1 MRKNSRRRFRSP
13 VAWAL
18 ALVMGVPALAPAQ
31 QGGLFPLAPIRRER
45 VPCPLEDP
53 VYQLYRHEYFGYHP
67 TCWRRF
73 PPGWGCP
80 SPEAPNAAESLR
92 ERPLEKPPALA
103 PLPGEEPETMPGARE
118 TPPAPGAPGT
128 SPLPPLPRERS
139 PFDIDTGTPGAPPPE
154 TPPSRTVPPGTM
166 TPEGVPPAERTR
178 PAEPGP
184 GTLEPTKPSTGP
196 TSLLGPIEAPDTP
209 APPTRVEP
217 SPTAPPTGPTEPLL
231 ALPDPSAPPP
241 SSPAPGNVMLPNSTL
256 PRSGGSNA
264 DPTPSTTAPP
274 AQATPRR
281 SMIGTLFNGLL
292 RRR

>member
-1 MRKNSRRRFRSP
+1 MRTNSRRRFRSP

-18 ALVMGVPALAPAQ
+18 ALVVGTPALAQAQ
-31 QGGLFPLAPIRRER
+31 QSGLFPLAPIRRER

-80 SPEAPNAAESLR
+80 SPEPPNAAESFQR
-92 ERPLEKPPALA
+92 QPLVKPPALA
-103 PLPGEEPETMPGARE
+103 PLPGEEPGAMPGGEPGAGE

-128 SPLPPLPRERS
+128 SPLPPLPPARS
-139 PFDIDTGTPGAPPPE
+139 PFDIDTGTPGAPPPD
-154 TPPSRTVPPGTM
+154 TSAPPGRT
-166 TPEGVPPAERTR
+166 TPEVAPPAERTR

-184 GTLEPTKPSTGP
+184 GPLEPSRPSTGP
-196 TSLLGPIEAPDTP
+196 TSLLGPTEAPGTP
-209 APPTRVEP
+209 APPTHVEP
-217 SPTAPPTGPTEPLL
+217 RPTAPPTGPNEPLL

-241 SSPAPGNVMLPNSTL
+241 PSSASEGAMPPGPTL
-256 PRSGGSNA
+256 HGSGVISA
-264 DPTPSTTAPP
+264 DPTPSITAPP

-281 SMIGTLFNGLL
+281 SLIGTLFSGL
-292 RRR
+292 RRRR